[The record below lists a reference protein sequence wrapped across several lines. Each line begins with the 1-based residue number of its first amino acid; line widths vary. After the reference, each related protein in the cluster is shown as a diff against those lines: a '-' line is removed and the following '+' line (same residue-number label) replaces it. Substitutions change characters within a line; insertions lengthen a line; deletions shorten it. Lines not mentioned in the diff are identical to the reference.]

1 MALKGSH
8 MHARVNRREVTKWM
22 LSASIG
28 SLAAERLSASTASF
42 NGANSSAEFRSI
54 RHRIQ
59 QSISRGDATG
69 VAIAVIEGGRI
80 VWEEGFGWAS
90 REAALR
96 ATPHTPFSMASIT
109 KPFTTTTL
117 MTLVAEGRFSLD
129 KPANRSLLGS
139 KIIGKNGDPNAA
151 TVRMLGAHVSGLPGM
166 YESYDADEA
175 KLVPSADV
183 LLEEYGRLAYPPAT
197 CYEYSNIGYVALGAI
212 ASGLTQTELGPLMH
226 RAVLSPLGLNDSFF
240 GSDNVRVRD
249 AATRYDPL
257 GHAIPHCATST
268 PASGELYA
276 SAHDL
281 AQFILFN
288 MGHRV
293 QSPATILSKIDID
306 ELHRPVFVGQSGVAS
321 TFGWFTS
328 HTASGVPFFFK
339 IGGDPGVANR
349 VFFVPSK
356 GLACVV
362 VTNQSNA
369 GELAYSVCDE
379 VMKSKLPEWRRPIE
393 DCGSRS
399 VPFIGGPSYRG
410 RWVGALEDGGANM
423 PIVLDIAS
431 GQSATLAIGSNRAE
445 EITEMRTEGE
455 AFTGTCSGRINSP
468 DAIRARAKT
477 LKLKLLLSGDS
488 LVGRVFAVAG
498 DPNFKNAS
506 LPYVLNL
513 SRSRASDERA

>member
-1 MALKGSH
+1 MALEGSY
-8 MHARVNRREVTKWM
+8 MDARVNRREVTKWM

-28 SLAAERLSASTASF
+28 SLAAERLSASTANF
-42 NGANSSAEFRSI
+42 HGAHSSADFGSVRD
-54 RHRIQ
+54 RIQ
-59 QSISRGDATG
+59 QAIARGDATG

-80 VWEEGFGWAS
+80 VWEEGFGWAN
-90 REAALR
+90 REAALK
-96 ATPHTPFSMASIT
+96 ATSHTPFSMASIT

-117 MTLVAEGRFSLD
+117 MTLVAEGRLSLD
-129 KPANRSLLGS
+129 TPANGTLLGS
-139 KIIGKNGDPNAA
+139 KIIGKNGDANAA

-166 YESYDADEA
+166 YESYGDDEA
-175 KLVPSADV
+175 KLVRSPNV

-197 CYEYSNIGYVALGAI
+197 CYEYSNIGYAALGAI
-212 ASGLTQTELGPLMH
+212 ASGLTQSEFGPLMH

-240 GSDNVRVRD
+240 GSDNVRVRN
-249 AATRYDPL
+249 AAKRYDPL
-257 GHAIPHCATST
+257 GHAIPHCTTST

-293 QSPATILSKIDID
+293 HSPATILSKTDID
-306 ELHRPVFVGQSGVAS
+306 ELHRPVFVGPSGVAS
-321 TFGWFTS
+321 TFGWFAS

-349 VFFVPSK
+349 MFFVPSK

-379 VMKSKLPEWRRPIE
+379 VMTSKLPEWRRPIE
-393 DCGSRS
+393 DCGSPS
-399 VPFIGGPSYRG
+399 TPFIADTSYRG
-410 RWVGALEDGGANM
+410 RWIGVLEDGGANM
-423 PIVLDIAS
+423 PIVLDIGS

-455 AFTGTCSGRINSP
+455 AFIGTCSGRIDSP
-468 DAIRARAKT
+468 DAIRVGAKT
-477 LKLKLLLSGDS
+477 LKLKLLSSGDR
-488 LVGRVFAVAG
+488 LVGRVFAIAG

-513 SRSRASDERA
+513 SRS